1 MSPWGWEPKRTE
13 GIWRYG
19 AGWIRPFVAAL
30 PVLTILLL
38 VLLLSIVSETLTI
51 SNGVTVELPDSGIG
65 DGEKTDWVALV
76 LQMPR
81 ETLVFFD
88 DSRYVLDDG
97 ASSRALADHLTECVA
112 RSENRTLLVLADRRV
127 SSGNLF
133 GLAALARRSGVKR
146 LLFAEKRTEEVE

>member
-19 AGWIRPFVAAL
+19 AGWMRPFVAAL
-30 PVLTILLL
+30 PVLTVFLL
-38 VLLLSIVSETLTI
+38 VLLLYIVSETLTV
-51 SNGVTVELPDSGIG
+51 SSGVAIELPVSGIG
-65 DGEKTDWVALV
+65 DGEKTDLVALV

-88 DSRYVLDDG
+88 DSRYVIGDG
-97 ASSRALADHLTECVA
+97 ASSRALADHLSERIA

-127 SSGNLF
+127 SSGDLF
-133 GLAALARRSGVKR
+133 GLAALAKRSGVKR

>member
-19 AGWIRPFVAAL
+19 AGWMRPIVAAM
-30 PVLTILLL
+30 PALTVLLL
-38 VLLLSIVSETLTI
+38 VMMLSIVSETLTVSGGLTMDLPTI
-51 SNGVTVELPDSGIG
+51 GVG
-65 DGEKTDWVALV
+65 DGEKTDLVALV

-88 DSRYVLDDG
+88 DSRYVIGDG
-97 ASSRALADHLTECVA
+97 ASSHALADHLSERIS

-127 SSGNLF
+127 ASGDLF
-133 GLAALARRSGVKR
+133 ALAALARRSGVRR
-146 LLFAEKRTEEVE
+146 LLFAEKRAEETE